1 MGSSGG
7 KGGGGSS
14 APAPTAEY
22 SQYLQQ
28 WNAQNT
34 SVLASNNNRSKF
46 MPGGGGQTS
55 PLQTGARGRNADP
68 NAETIAAIQD
78 SRSLSQSQKTD
89 YINKLNNGEITADQL
104 KNGPLEKGEYTGT
117 AKLGESDY
125 YVYKQ
130 NKQQKDLEDK
140 MTQQQT
146 EFQNKLTGMQQEQ
159 NTLLTNQKAELEAAQ
174 KAAYQKSQQSTRDS
188 LFSERQQAESAAV
201 DYVNQQIANEK
212 SNADL
217 FGMKYNLTDAD
228 KASRISDY
236 FGSIWNEGNETK
248 LTALMTEV
256 GKPTGFTDFT
266 LKRGNATT
274 TNQGSSAAQ
283 SKVVGSTSGLASDS
297 KNRPAKLTS
306 LLTPDDKNASSL
318 LGG

>member
-28 WNAQNT
+28 WNAQNM

-55 PLQTGARGRNADP
+55 PLHTGARGRNADP

-117 AKLGESDY
+117 AKLGEADY

-217 FGMKYNLTDAD
+217 FGMKYDLTDAD

-248 LTALMTEV
+248 LIALMTEV